1 MAIDLANDW
10 LRKDNATAS
19 STVYYGYSVIKK
31 ETLKSLFLISE
42 GYKIP

>member
-19 STVYYGYSVIKK
+19 STVYYGYAVDPASA
-31 ETLKSLFLISE
+31 TASN
-42 GYKIP
+42 PT